1 MNTFRIFLLLSVTYS
16 LFSCATGQKPASY
29 VLSPKEFN
37 EKVSTEESPIIIDV
51 RTPKEYSSG
60 HLTNSKNINWNDD
73 NFENNI
79 SEIDKSKPVYV
90 YCLSGGRSHE
100 AAEKMRSDG
109 FTTVYEMDGGM
120 LKWRNAGLPEEGDV
134 KKAEPKGMSKNDF
147 EELLES
153 DKLVVVDFYA
163 EWCGPCKKMKPYLEE
178 MESKMSDKVKLV
190 RIDIDANP
198 GLAKSMKIDAIP
210 VIHFY
215 KNNQL
220 SFSNIGFIDKNGFY
234 KELEKEGVK

>member
-1 MNTFRIFLLLSVTYS
+1 M
-16 LFSCATGQKPASY
+16 
-29 VLSPKEFN
+29 
-37 EKVSTEESPIIIDV
+37 
-51 RTPKEYSSG
+51 
-60 HLTNSKNINWNDD
+60 
-73 NFENNI
+73 
-79 SEIDKSKPVYV
+79 
-90 YCLSGGRSHE
+90 
-100 AAEKMRSDG
+100 
-109 FTTVYEMDGGM
+109 
-120 LKWRNAGLPEEGDV
+120 
-134 KKAEPKGMSKNDF
+134 
-147 EELLES
+147 ES

-220 SFSNIGFIDKNGFY
+220 SFSNIGFIDKKGFY
-234 KELEKEGVK
+234 KSMH